1 MTKAPTDAS
10 GVPRQTLLAYS
21 LPAFVVAL
29 PTIPVMVFLPPLYA
43 SSLGLGLI
51 LTGYILLIGRIFD
64 TATDPLV
71 GWLSDRHPIGGARR
85 KPWIAIGA
93 VLAGVGLVR
102 ILNPPTEASAGYLLG
117 WSIVL
122 YGGWTMVA
130 VPYLTWGAEL
140 TKSYDERSRI
150 TSWREGAALIGIVAA
165 GIVNAVAVQVGWSE
179 TASVGAIAWLAVA
192 IGAVL
197 FPLLIWLVPE
207 AEIPRTR
214 PTRAAQTSHWRTL
227 FANRLFQRLLST
239 WFLNSLANGIPAALF
254 FYYLEYGLGA
264 SAGARPI
271 FILVYFVSAILG
283 IPLWLSLSRRWSK
296 HKIWCVAMLAA
307 ALAFIMV
314 PVLSVGAYAAFAAVC
329 LITGLA
335 LGADLALPP
344 AMQADVVDYDRLK
357 FGTDRAGQLFALW
370 SMSTKLALAAAFG
383 VALPGVAV
391 LGFDPAAPSEA
402 GRTALVVIYAVVP
415 CVIKVL
421 AVVIIWR
428 FPLTRQKHSIIVRR
442 LENNRGSRLSK
453 PIPAY
458 GNALNRQYDM
468 NLKTGEN
475 LLRFRFNDWMYL
487 QAFGV
492 LLNRTHFSKLGLEVG
507 AVTLVVGKTAN
518 VLADAAP
525 ALTTWPDGALAR
537 QAASR

>member
-21 LPAFVVAL
+21 MPAFVVAL
-29 PTIPVMVFLPPLYA
+29 PTIPVIVFLPPLYA

-51 LTGYILLIGRIFD
+51 VTGYILLTGRIFD

-102 ILNPPTEASAGYLLG
+102 ILNPPIEASAGYLLG

-165 GIVNAVAVQVGWSE
+165 GIVNAVAVQIGWSE

-214 PTRAAQTSHWRTL
+214 PARAAQTSHWRTL
-227 FANRLFQRLLST
+227 FANRLFLRLLST

-254 FYYLEYGLGA
+254 FYYLEFGLGA

-271 FILVYFVSAILG
+271 FILVYFVAAILG

-307 ALAFIMV
+307 ALAFIIV
-314 PVLSVGAYAAFAAVC
+314 PVLPVGAYAAFAAVC

-391 LGFDPAAPSEA
+391 LGFDPAVPSEA

-421 AVVIIWR
+421 AVFIIWR

-442 LENNRGSRLSK
+442 LENNRGSRLSNS
-453 PIPAY
+453 IPAY
-458 GNALNRQYDM
+458 G
-468 NLKTGEN
+468 G
-475 LLRFRFNDWMYL
+475 
-487 QAFGV
+487 
-492 LLNRTHFSKLGLEVG
+492 
-507 AVTLVVGKTAN
+507 
-518 VLADAAP
+518 
-525 ALTTWPDGALAR
+525 
-537 QAASR
+537 

>member
-1 MTKAPTDAS
+1 
-10 GVPRQTLLAYS
+10 
-21 LPAFVVAL
+21 
-29 PTIPVMVFLPPLYA
+29 
-43 SSLGLGLI
+43 
-51 LTGYILLIGRIFD
+51 
-64 TATDPLV
+64 
-71 GWLSDRHPIGGARR
+71 
-85 KPWIAIGA
+85 
-93 VLAGVGLVR
+93 
-102 ILNPPTEASAGYLLG
+102 
-117 WSIVL
+117 
-122 YGGWTMVA
+122 MVA

-150 TSWREGAALIGIVAA
+150 TSWREGAALIGIVAG

-307 ALAFIMV
+307 ALAFILV
-314 PVLSVGAYAAFAAVC
+314 PALSVGAYAAFAAVC

-344 AMQADVVDYDRLK
+344 AMHADVVAYDRLK

-391 LGFDPAAPSEA
+391 LGFDPAVPSEA

-421 AVVIIWR
+421 AVLIIWR

-453 PIPAY
+453 AIPA
-458 GNALNRQYDM
+458 
-468 NLKTGEN
+468 
-475 LLRFRFNDWMYL
+475 
-487 QAFGV
+487 
-492 LLNRTHFSKLGLEVG
+492 
-507 AVTLVVGKTAN
+507 
-518 VLADAAP
+518 
-525 ALTTWPDGALAR
+525 
-537 QAASR
+537 